1 MRKTLGF
8 FCGIFCL
15 IILVPDSVMAQEVD
29 SLFFRGIT
37 AYREGRYREAL
48 QTMELLDRVYSRHAR
63 TTGSLLMQ
71 GKSLY
76 KLKDYRRA
84 LDVFKKLVQEY
95 PESQYQDDALY
106 GMATVYYRVSLYKE
120 AAQKFLDVVERGEDT
135 RLLRMAAKH
144 SSEIMDYRM
153 GEKSLKEL
161 LEEVSGEKGKAAITV
176 RLAEREIDKQ
186 HFQTAKNIL
195 QDFIR
200 SYPNSSFLG
209 RMEELLSRAERL
221 GKEVLKIGVI
231 LPLTGSLSEQG
242 KGLLEGIQYAV
253 DSHNSGE
260 GTTVE
265 LVIRDSESR
274 MLRAIQAAQEL
285 CENMEIM
292 AIIGE
297 LESDITA
304 AIAAVA
310 REHSVVLLAPTAT
323 LDDVTS
329 IGPTIFQVNSS
340 LKVRGEILAEY
351 AVLGLGLKRFAILA
365 PADGYGQ
372 PMRDSFVQTVNRL
385 EGEILA
391 EKWYFEGAQD
401 LGPQFKAIR
410 EAGIGRMIEDS
421 LIVILPEEEFD
432 ELKKLE
438 ELEEPEALEALEALY
453 EEKSLKKD
461 VLYVKQSVTEL
472 VDSTALAVTSIDG
485 IFLPVYGDDLPYVM
499 PQLAFYNLGARFFGG
514 AYWNDIEVLNAN
526 QRYIDGV
533 VFLSDFYA
541 TPSDFRYYRFRDEYR
556 NATGETPEKME
567 VYGYDTAQLLLEV
580 VGERSLP
587 REQIRERLLEVR
599 TFDGIRG
606 RISFNDERVNTSLH
620 LLQFRSGRIYQIK

>member
-8 FCGIFCL
+8 LCGIFCL
-15 IILVPDSVMAQEVD
+15 IILMPDVMMAQEVD

-37 AYREGRYREAL
+37 AYRAGRYGEAL
-48 QTMELLDRVYSRHAR
+48 QTLELLDRVYSRHAR

-76 KLKDYRRA
+76 KLKDYRKA
-84 LDVFKKLVQEY
+84 LDVFKKLLQEY
-95 PESQYQDDALY
+95 PESQYHDDALY
-106 GMATVYYRVSLYKE
+106 GMATVYYRLSLYKE
-120 AAQKFLDVVERGEDT
+120 AARKFLEVVESGGDT
-135 RLLRMAAKH
+135 RLLRKAAKY

-153 GEKSLKEL
+153 GEENLDEL
-161 LEEVSGEKGKAAITV
+161 LEEVSGEKGKAAVTV

-195 QDFIR
+195 QDFIG
-200 SYPNSSFLG
+200 SYPNSSFLA
-209 RMEELLSRAERL
+209 RMEELFRRAERL
-221 GKEVLKIGVI
+221 GKDVLKIGVI
-231 LPLTGSLSEQG
+231 LPLTGTVSEQG

-253 DSHNSGE
+253 DSHNRGE

-265 LVIRDSESR
+265 LVIRDSENR
-274 MLRAIQAAQEL
+274 ILRAIQAAQEL

-310 REHSVVLLAPTAT
+310 RENSIVLLAPTAT

-329 IGPTIFQVNSS
+329 IGPTIFQVNGS
-340 LKVRGEILAEY
+340 LKVRAEVLAEY
-351 AVLGLGLKRFAILA
+351 AVSGLGLKRFAVLA

-385 EGEILA
+385 GGEILV

-410 EAGIGRMIEDS
+410 EAGIARMIEDS

-432 ELKKLE
+432 ELKELE
-438 ELEEPEALEALEALY
+438 ELEDLEALEALY

-472 VDSTALAVTSIDG
+472 VDSTGLAVTSIDG
-485 IFLPVYGDDLPYVM
+485 IFLPVYSDDLPYVM

-514 AYWNDIEVLNAN
+514 AYWNDIEVLEAN

-533 VFLSDFYA
+533 VFLSDFYE

-556 NATGETPEKME
+556 NATGKTPEKME
-567 VYGYDTAQLLLEV
+567 VYGYDTANLLLEV
-580 VGERSLP
+580 VRERSLP
-587 REQIRERLLEVR
+587 REQIRDRLLEVR
-599 TFDGIRG
+599 PFDGIRG
-606 RISFNDERVNTSLH
+606 SISFNDERVNTALH